1 MGGRPPALTEL
12 QALEARQMYDETD
25 EHGKRRYTVAQIAE
39 TFGVSRKTIYRHLDR
54 QTTT

>member
-1 MGGRPPALTEL
+1 
-12 QALEARQMYDETD
+12 MYD

-39 TFGVSRKTIYRHLDR
+39 TFAVSRKTIYRHLDR